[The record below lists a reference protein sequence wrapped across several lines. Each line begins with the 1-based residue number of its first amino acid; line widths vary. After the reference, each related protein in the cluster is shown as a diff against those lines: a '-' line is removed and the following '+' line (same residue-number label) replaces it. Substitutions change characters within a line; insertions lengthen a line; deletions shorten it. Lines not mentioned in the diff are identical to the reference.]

1 MEQKAPNV
9 TNASTLGGIRR
20 VILAGIETIEHGDGV
35 TPEIWKMMKM
45 LASALLWLLEMPQ
58 ANMEPEKKVQKQ
70 SPNE

>member
-9 TNASTLGGIRR
+9 TNASTPEGIRR
-20 VILAGIETIEHGDGV
+20 VILAGIETIEHGDGG

-70 SPNE
+70 NPNE